1 MIKDKI
7 YDVIY
12 IDRSNP
18 EAPQTISTRI
28 VGADRAREFARQKAG
43 ETKSLVRIRRAWF
56 SVLLF
61 DLIRKEWV
69 IVDQRKHERR
79 CWYWWREWDYST
91 TQAVCLLWP
100 ESMGNAQQLA
110 GAIVVDAEIPRSPN
124 DPKRPT
130 KASKSVDRRS
140 A

>member
-7 YDVIY
+7 YDVIFT
-12 IDRSNP
+12 DRSNP

-28 VGADRAREFARQKAG
+28 VGADCARDFARKKAE
-43 ETKSLVRIRRAWF
+43 ETKAVVRIRRAWF

-61 DLIRKEWV
+61 DLVRKEWV
-69 IVDQRKHERR
+69 IIDQRKHERR
-79 CWYWWREWDYST
+79 CWYWWREWDYSQ

-100 ESMGNAQQLA
+100 ESMGNVQQLA
-110 GAIVVDAEIPRSPN
+110 GAVVVEAAGIDGKSP
-124 DPKRPT
+124 
-130 KASKSVDRRS
+130 DRRKSDGRKS